1 MATLH
6 LINAPTPDS
15 AALSNCLRAARDGD
29 TVLLIGNG
37 VFCAVADSF
46 TRVRIGKTNLSW
58 CALSEDV
65 ESRAIAGR
73 IATSVQLVDDTT
85 FVDLVARHQPVVSWS

>member
-6 LINAPTPDS
+6 LINTPADDG
-15 AALSNCLRAARDGD
+15 AALSNCLRAAWGGD

-37 VFCAVADSF
+37 VFCAVADTF
-46 TRVRIGKTNLSW
+46 ARIRVGKTELSW

-65 ESRAIAGR
+65 ASRGIGER
-73 IATSVQLVDDTT
+73 IAPAIRLVDDAT
-85 FVDLVARHQPVVSWS
+85 FVALVAQHKPVVSWS

>member
-6 LINAPTPDS
+6 LINAPLDDS
-15 AALSNCLRAARDGD
+15 AALSNCLRAARGGD

-37 VFCAVADSF
+37 VFCAVADAF
-46 TRVRIGKTNLSW
+46 ARIRTGRTELSW

-65 ESRAIAGR
+65 ASRGIGEWIAPSIR
-73 IATSVQLVDDTT
+73 LIDDET
-85 FVDLVARHQPVVSWS
+85 FVDLVSQHQPVVSWS